1 MHTKLAT
8 LLQGI
13 TLIIGIAVLAF
24 MLWEPHVE
32 GRNANA
38 TWSEIYFQDPFL
50 AYVYAGST
58 PFFLALY
65 RFIHLLGHLKAN
77 GVLLPG
83 TVGDLIRIRN
93 CAIALAGFIALGMV
107 FILLLGDSEDH
118 PAGLMMGLALLVVAS
133 SGAALTHW
141 STRRCLVLLKTDN

>member
-1 MHTKLAT
+1 MPRGL
-8 LLQGI
+8 
-13 TLIIGIAVLAF
+13 
-24 MLWEPHVE
+24 
-32 GRNANA
+32 
-38 TWSEIYFQDPFL
+38 
-50 AYVYAGST
+50 
-58 PFFLALY
+58 
-65 RFIHLLGHLKAN
+65 RFIFRIRFLPTSMPDPHPSSWLCIDSSTLLGHLKAN

-141 STRRCLVLLKTDN
+141 STRRCLVLLKTNVLHA